1 MTEATPPG
9 PPAGPGAPLPGG
21 AGQGGASVGTLL
33 AGMLVWGGAG
43 YGLDRLLGI
52 TVLFPVGVLVGL
64 AASVYLVYVSSGP
77 SS

>member
-9 PPAGPGAPLPGG
+9 PPAGSGAPLPDG
-21 AGQGGASVGTLL
+21 AGQGWASLGTLL

-43 YGLDRLLGI
+43 YGLDRL
-52 TVLFPVGVLVGL
+52 VGL

>member
-9 PPAGPGAPLPGG
+9 PPAGPGAPLPDG
-21 AGQGGASVGTLL
+21 AGQGWASLGTLL

-52 TVLFPVGVLVGL
+52 TVFFPVGVLVGL

-77 SS
+77 GS